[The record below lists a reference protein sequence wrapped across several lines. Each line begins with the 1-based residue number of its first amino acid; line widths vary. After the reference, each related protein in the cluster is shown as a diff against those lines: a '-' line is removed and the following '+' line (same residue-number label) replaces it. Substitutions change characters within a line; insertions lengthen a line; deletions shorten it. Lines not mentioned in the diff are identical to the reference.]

1 VKCERDKDGRYSFK
15 IEKKS
20 TDATLLKA
28 LVQKLLRLM
37 NVE

>member
-1 VKCERDKDGRYSFK
+1 MLYLSSY
-15 IEKKS
+15 KKS